1 MFQTDFEA
9 SKFIGVFEIYHCYEL
24 IRVITIMLDKME
36 IRNKSIYNTLY
47 WNRWFIIVAGILI

>member
-9 SKFIGVFEIYHCYEL
+9 LRQSYEIKIYCRYKI
-24 IRVITIMLDKME
+24 IRVITIMLDKID

-47 WNRWFIIVAGILI
+47 